1 MKNKLKILLLSALVL
16 SAVGCTKEDEAK
28 VVTKYVGCTKTLEN
42 QGECIRWMDRKVYL
56 AFSNASNPNRNNEF
70 QKQKIREALAETSA
84 LSSLGPGYF
93 QFEEIDE
100 SFLSPII
107 EPGLSPNEYKSF
119 IVVWPDAEFN
129 AFVVNTMGGAV
140 PDFNAIT
147 VINSAYKRK
156 FYMIIR
162 ASCFESQAACNSIT
176 TPGLRALISRQL
188 GFLVGLAPVNC
199 ATDPN
204 NTLCATLPVDA
215 QWSDTE
221 KMKFSASLN
230 NNLEIILNNNNFYD
244 EYKPQTE

>member
-1 MKNKLKILLLSALVL
+1 MKVRALILALIIL
-16 SAVGCTKEDEAK
+16 PFLGCSKEDEEK
-28 VVTKYVGCTKTLEN
+28 IVTKYVGCTKTLEN

-56 AFSNASNPNRNNEF
+56 AFSNAANPNRNNEF
-70 QKQKIREALAETSA
+70 QKQKIRESLQELES

-129 AFVVNTMGGAV
+129 NFVVNQMGGSV

-156 FYMIIR
+156 FYIIVR
-162 ASCFESQAACNSIT
+162 ASCFESQAACNAIT
-176 TPGLRALISRQL
+176 TPGLRALLSRQI
-188 GFLVGLAPVNC
+188 GFLVGLAPVSC

-204 NTLCATLPVDA
+204 NTLCSTLPVDT

-230 NNLEIILNNNNFYD
+230 NNLEVILNNNNFYD
-244 EYKPQTE
+244 EYIPPTQ